1 MTLPFVTLNHYTPSG
16 FQTQDV
22 VLKEDAEKLG
32 AENKRLKDIIA
43 RAYFGIREIKSQYIC
58 TRFEA
63 CETCHAA
70 ELAAKD
76 KEISALK
83 DTITSLR
90 VHLSAVKVYV
100 NDKIDFAL
108 GEKHD

>member
-1 MTLPFVTLNHYTPSG
+1 MTYNFC
-16 FQTQDV
+16 Q
-22 VLKEDAEKLG
+22 KC
-32 AENKRLKDIIA
+32 
-43 RAYFGIREIKSQYIC
+43 C
-58 TRFEA
+58 TRFEGCA
-63 CETCHAA
+63 DCHVA

-90 VHLSAVKVYV
+90 VHLSVVKVYV

-108 GEKHD
+108 GEK

>member
-1 MTLPFVTLNHYTPSG
+1 MTYNFCQKC
-16 FQTQDV
+16 F
-22 VLKEDAEKLG
+22 
-32 AENKRLKDIIA
+32 
-43 RAYFGIREIKSQYIC
+43 

-90 VHLSAVKVYV
+90 VRLAVIREYV
-100 NDKIDFAL
+100 NDKITYAL
-108 GEKHD
+108 VESEQ

>member
-1 MTLPFVTLNHYTPSG
+1 MTCEFG
-16 FQTQDV
+16 FCR
-22 VLKEDAEKLG
+22 
-32 AENKRLKDIIA
+32 NN
-43 RAYFGIREIKSQYIC
+43 
-58 TRFEA
+58 A
-63 CETCHAA
+63 CETCKDA